1 MAIDRKS
8 NLPSS
13 NSGDASIQIEAT
25 PTTAGTQTTLTSSS
39 EENQDEPCRTWIE
52 SFITTILVVLMW
64 ILAPP
69 ILSYHE
75 EDEGDDDPTNRFLRR
90 YYGRFLFPS
99 TPRMVLVMI
108 TFFTL
113 AAVILH
119 RLQPHW
125 MFFNGGLSVI
135 TVRLVSDGVSSFIQN
150 VTFASMVMALLCH
163 LSYGI
168 KWLFQQGRQCTTR
181 TRSDEEQPLVVSHGS
196 S

>member
-25 PTTAGTQTTLTSSS
+25 PRTAGTQTTLTSPS

-75 EDEGDDDPTNRFLRR
+75 EDE
-90 YYGRFLFPS
+90 
-99 TPRMVLVMI
+99 
-108 TFFTL
+108 
-113 AAVILH
+113 
-119 RLQPHW
+119 
-125 MFFNGGLSVI
+125 
-135 TVRLVSDGVSSFIQN
+135 
-150 VTFASMVMALLCH
+150 
-163 LSYGI
+163 
-168 KWLFQQGRQCTTR
+168 
-181 TRSDEEQPLVVSHGS
+181 
-196 S
+196 